1 MAELKDIHI
10 GKLIAERLK
19 ASGLSHAEFAR
30 RINVERTTV
39 YNILRNKSI
48 DIERLLLISEVL
60 EYNFIENVYFA
71 SNQKQESNSL
81 KIVIPRQKLGEMSQ
95 SAIET
100 IEILITPAKP

>member
-60 EYNFIENVYFA
+60 EYNFIENVYLHQIKNK
-71 SNQKQESNSL
+71 NQTVL
-81 KIVIPRQKLGEMSQ
+81 KLLSPDKNWE
-95 SAIET
+95 
-100 IEILITPAKP
+100 K